1 MIEIIPQA
9 TQSIL
14 HYFIQVNIL
23 HPCVSFFFSFLL
35 QKSLEK
41 CRSDLQLKNNV
52 IRQLISQSE
61 NATFTSHQN
70 LKGVNYSHPLTQT
83 DSMRMR
89 LKREAERITSL
100 SYLYHRLIL

>member
-1 MIEIIPQA
+1 MKTKHDRNYTTGNPIFPTLFYTSQ
-9 TQSIL
+9 
-14 HYFIQVNIL
+14 YFASLCFI
-23 HPCVSFFFSFLL
+23 FFSFLL

-70 LKGVNYSHPLTQT
+70 LNGVNYSYPLTQT

-89 LKREAERITSL
+89 
-100 SYLYHRLIL
+100 